1 MHDVKL
7 SCRPRF
13 EGSKGP
19 VNIMTNYEENAI
31 EELNDEQLA
40 EVTGGWGW
48 GGESSR
54 TSIGLGVG
62 LGISSSSSE
71 Y

>member
-1 MHDVKL
+1 
-7 SCRPRF
+7 
-13 EGSKGP
+13 
-19 VNIMTNYEENAI
+19 MTNYEENAI